1 MAPCPACRSERVIT
15 GKYVVRD
22 GYDSFDWIFGPARRF
37 RPDGLKWLSWFS
49 WFGIDVEA
57 PSRFNGCT
65 SCGLLWASIDHRK
78 LAEIVKDKGTAEAR
92 ASIGL
97 DEP

>member
-15 GKYVVRD
+15 GEYVVNPTNPTAVVLS
-22 GYDSFDWIFGPARRF
+22 GYTRGF
-37 RPDGLKWLSWFS
+37 RPDGLKFLS

-57 PSRFNGCT
+57 PTCFHCCAD
-65 SCGLLWASIDHRK
+65 CGLLWASIDHRK
-78 LAEIVKDKGTAEAR
+78 LVEIVKDKGTAKAR

>member
-15 GKYVVRD
+15 GKYVV
-22 GYDSFDWIFGPARRF
+22 GGGFDSFDWIFGPSRSF
-37 RPDGLKWLSWFS
+37 RPDGLKWLSWF
-49 WFGIDVEA
+49 GIYVEA